1 MSRTATV
8 VTENLAAYIRSVSQR
23 EPELLTRLREETADH
38 PQASCQ
44 ISADQGQFLQ
54 MLIRLLG
61 ARRTIEVGVFT
72 GYSSLWVALAL
83 PPDGCIV
90 ACDVSDEYTR
100 VARRYWK
107 EAGVADKI
115 DLRLAP
121 AVETLDALLAAGE
134 AGTYDFA
141 FIDADKR
148 NYPAYYERCL
158 ELIRPRGLIAIDNV
172 LWHARVIDPDNHDA
186 DTLAVREFNRGLHAD
201 DRVWISLVT
210 MGDGLTLAMKK

>member
-8 VTENLAAYIRSVSQR
+8 VTEELAAYIRSVSQR
-23 EPELLTRLREETADH
+23 EPELLARLRDETAGH

-83 PPDGCIV
+83 PPDGRIV

-100 VARRYWK
+100 VARRYWQ
-107 EAGVADKI
+107 EAGVKNKI

-121 AVETLDALLAAGE
+121 AVETLEALLTAGE

-148 NYPAYYERCL
+148 NYLAYYDRCL
-158 ELIRPRGLIAIDNV
+158 ELIRPGGIIAIDNV
-172 LWHARVIDPDNHDA
+172 LWHARVIDADNNDP
-186 DTLAVREFNRGLHAD
+186 DTLAVRHFNRALHTD